1 MKIKFNPFIGVVAY
15 VACHLIITVILLF
28 TVYSNNTSF
37 EFVVNAIEYLFYGM
51 LAATII
57 LSIVFLEW
65 TKKYWYVTL
74 ILILIGSMPLIGK
87 LM

>member
-15 VACHLIITVILLF
+15 VAYHLIITVILLF

-57 LSIVFLEW
+57 LSIIFLEW

-87 LM
+87 LI